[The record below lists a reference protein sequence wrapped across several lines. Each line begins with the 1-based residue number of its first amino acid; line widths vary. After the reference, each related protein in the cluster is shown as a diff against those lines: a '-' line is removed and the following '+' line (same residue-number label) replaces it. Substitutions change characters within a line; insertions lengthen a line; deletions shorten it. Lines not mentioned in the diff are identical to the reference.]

1 VSAAK
6 LKSFRMPHLMTRA
19 FDVVLVTLIFSVFG

>member
-1 VSAAK
+1 VFSSK
-6 LKSFRMPHLMTRA
+6 PKSPRLPRLMTRA